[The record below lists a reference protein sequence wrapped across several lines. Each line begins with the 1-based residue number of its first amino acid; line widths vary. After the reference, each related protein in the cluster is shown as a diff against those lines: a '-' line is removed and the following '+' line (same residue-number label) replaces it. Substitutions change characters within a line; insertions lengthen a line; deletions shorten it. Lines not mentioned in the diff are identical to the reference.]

1 MYKELAKACL
11 GLGLIFSVPLAGC
24 QESKRNSNETE
35 ARKDWETVCIGRL
48 LLSLPQS
55 THFAEGT
62 LQSDAIY
69 TFQGIANTKAWGE
82 VNIGDTSLSETFPTS
97 NSNLKVVMDSGKA
110 DLRPA
115 EYHKRAI
122 ENAKEDVAEWRK
134 LAAAAKSPEAALQNQ
149 EILAEKEVLLK
160 TLIYRSQVTGVATT
174 IEKSEFAIR
183 TTGDRYSVGYWDSM
197 DQRIRTFQGPLINL
211 SPENPEAAARELR
224 RWQAVYRSR
233 LPTEIPATPG
243 FCTSFGFI
251 AESNGPT
258 AEAQA
263 KVAFRL
269 KKHPNLLFFLSMK
282 PSTAKG
288 SFSILD
294 LPDLAIDKAQ
304 LDLIGI
310 KARHGA
316 DEIQILGSPGRVY
329 AQEYGPNCASKDDC
343 RPADQAYEIHA
354 ETFGQA
360 GRLDRPHLTLY
371 MVAANSDEYKAKRK
385 ALPNNPS
392 YNTPERP
399 ALKGHVPPPY
409 KVGREIFDQ
418 VLSSIRIRPGA
429 VAVDEKQASKK

>member
-1 MYKELAKACL
+1 MHKTLAKTYC
-11 GLGLIFSVPLAGC
+11 GLGLILLTPLTAC
-24 QESKRNSNETE
+24 QETKHGSNAGKPKSE
-35 ARKDWETVCIGRL
+35 WETVCVGRL
-48 LLSLPQS
+48 LVSVPQS
-55 THFAEGT
+55 TQFAEGAIKF
-62 LQSDAIY
+62 DPIY
-69 TFQGIANTKAWGE
+69 TFDRIENTKAWGE
-82 VNIGDTSLSETFPTS
+82 VRIADTSLGETAPTDES
-97 NSNLKVVMDSGKA
+97 KLKVVMDLGKA

-115 EYHKRAI
+115 DYHKRII
-122 ENAKEDVAEWRK
+122 ENAKENVAEWK
-134 LAAAAKSPEAALQNQ
+134 EYVANADSSEEAEQNQ
-149 EILAEKEVLLK
+149 KILARKEEQLK
-160 TLIYRSQVTGVATT
+160 ALIYRYKVTGVATT
-174 IEKSEFAIR
+174 LEKNEFAIR
-183 TTGDRYSVGYWDSM
+183 SKGDSYSVGYWDPK
-197 DQRIRTFQGPLINL
+197 DKRIRTFKGPLNNL

-224 RWQAVYRSR
+224 RWRAVYQSR

-243 FCTSFGFI
+243 FCTSFGFL
-251 AESNGPT
+251 AEDNGTT

-269 KKHPNLLFFLSMK
+269 TEHPNLLFFLSTK
-282 PSTAKG
+282 PSTSGGAI
-288 SFSILD
+288 SILD
-294 LPDLAIDKAQ
+294 VPDLAIDKAQ

-429 VAVDEKQASKK
+429 VAANEKQASKK